1 MNKDIQDLTVEEYIE
16 ILNAFNKSGKKTIAK
31 ILVYNSKYEVSIYT
45 EELEL
50 IDLFSTYSKE
60 SLTFVL
66 EKYNAFPV
74 RFCNHKYSVC
84 EELADLEN
92 KIRMNNTGYK
102 DLVVSKIE
110 LMETK
115 EYVEPSLVDAFINDK
130 AKARRLA
137 AFCNTNNIPLIVHSK
152 SKCTKDILKQILST
166 MPIDMTNLFKVENE
180 ANVNVDDMKLDTFI
194 DYALDPRIDYLNV
207 KELAYNDHYATTSF
221 TPDNFSVFNAR
232 FRVHDDVIGWR
243 QKQ

>member
-1 MNKDIQDLTVEEYIE
+1 MNNDIQDLTVEEYIE
-16 ILNAFNKSGKKTIAK
+16 ILNEFNKSGKKTIAK
-31 ILVYNSKYEVSIYT
+31 ILIHKSKYEVSIYN

-50 IDLFSTYSKE
+50 IDLFTTYSKE

-66 EKYNAFPV
+66 DKYNAFPV

-84 EELADLEN
+84 EELSDLEH
-92 KIRMNNTGYK
+92 KIRMNNIGYK
-102 DLVVSKIE
+102 DLAVSKVE

-115 EYVEPSLVDAFINDK
+115 EYIAPSLVDAFINDK

-137 AFCNTNNIPLIVHSK
+137 AFCNTNSIPLVVHSK
-152 SKCTKDILKQILST
+152 NKCTKDILKHILST
-166 MPIDMTNLFKVENE
+166 MPIDMTKLFKVEKE
-180 ANVNVDDMKLDTFI
+180 ANIDVNNLKLDTFI

-232 FRVHDDVIGWR
+232 FRVHDDVIDWR
-243 QKQ
+243 QKH